1 MFIVIIFFQL
11 ITLSMCVLESE
22 MYNNFFYPH
31 IKFLITNY
39 TEEVTMATVFVTVS
53 QKAIHS
59 GIHISSR
66 LNQS

>member
-1 MFIVIIFFQL
+1 
-11 ITLSMCVLESE
+11 MCVLESE